1 MSKAFV
7 KEDSGDD
14 DDDGAEPSSPVPG
27 GKNYITP
34 QGLRRLR
41 DELNKL
47 LDEERPAMVKTVSW
61 AASNGDRSENGDYIY
76 GKRRLREIDKRVRF
90 LSKRI
95 DIAYPVDPAQQSGKK
110 VLFGASVKVQ
120 GEEGTVESKL
130 ILILVAAVTCP
141 RQEQRRKGRILL
153 LGPKELRQGH
163 PDIDDQ
169 GYDLARDRDRRDRI
183 QREVQPHP
191 RHRGE

>member
-7 KEDSGDD
+7 KEDSGEDED
-14 DDDGAEPSSPVPG
+14 EGSEPSTPVPG

-34 QGLRRLR
+34 GGLRRMR

-110 VLFGASVKVQ
+110 VLFGATVIVE
-120 GEEGTVESKL
+120 GEDGRKRTFSIVGIDETNP
-130 ILILVAAVTCP
+130 AA
-141 RQEQRRKGRILL
+141 GRISWISPLATALL
-153 LGPKELRQGH
+153 KGSEGDIVTMKTPKGDEDLEILKVTYEEL
-163 PDIDDQ
+163 P
-169 GYDLARDRDRRDRI
+169 
-183 QREVQPHP
+183 
-191 RHRGE
+191 